1 MSSRAGDPLSRKGID
16 VEVAP
21 ELVAITLDGREVEA
35 PAGEMLIKAAQDHG
49 TYIPR
54 FCWHERM
61 KPVGMCRMC
70 LVEVETERGTALVTS
85 CTYPVAGGIRVK
97 TTSDVARRS
106 QEAVLEFLLANH
118 PLDCPVC
125 DKGGEC
131 PLQDQALSHGPG
143 ESRFVEIKRSFEKPI
158 PISDLVLLDRE
169 RCILCARCTRFSD
182 EISGDPLIEFLDRG
196 NTTEVNTFPDHPFA
210 SYFSGNTVQIC
221 PVGALTART
230 YRFRARPWD
239 LTEVESSSLYD
250 TAHPRIAIHASQNE
264 VLRHQGVDH
273 DGINHGWLSD
283 KDRFGFQ
290 YLGSEHRLTRPL
302 VRKGS
307 DFEEVSWGEA
317 LDIAADR
324 LGLIKSESGGEAIA
338 VIGGAQGTN
347 EDAYALSKLARVAF
361 GTNNVDCRMEDTLV
375 SQFLAATVDRAR
387 IDDLD
392 EADTILVWGPDLK
405 EEHPTLYLRVRR
417 AAQELGATLVV
428 VHPWPN
434 GLDDRA
440 THKLTYGPGA
450 GSDLL
455 SEIEGG
461 RHSEVARAL
470 SANKVV
476 ALVGMACH
484 ADGPHLAEAVAA
496 MARDAAG
503 SARIL
508 PLSGRANTFGA
519 LDMGLAPDLLPGRVA
534 VGSIGCANLAQ
545 AWGPIPELPGKGS
558 GEILSS
564 IVEGDI
570 RGLLLVGSDPVRD
583 VPHPPLTADA
593 LHGLDSLVSIDLFLH
608 DSNRSADVVLPAL
621 GFAEKEGTATN
632 VEGRVQ
638 KLNRIRPAPGQ
649 AREDWSIIED
659 MATRMGSPLGLAGP
673 EGINKE
679 ISTVAPAYDGI
690 TWDYLEWEAPDGA
703 LAPLEGT
710 PPLTHIPVAMVTG
723 NRPGPGL
730 RLHVSRV
737 MYDDGVR
744 LRHSPAL
751 RPLAPGPVVIL
762 HPGDA
767 ASLGISAGDGVRLRT
782 EHGEGEATVAIDPA
796 GTPRTVRIPFNQ
808 PDGPRLGTAPVVS
821 VEKVEP

>member
-1 MSSRAGDPLSRKGID
+1 MNSNGLSRKGI
-16 VEVAP
+16 EVRKAS
-21 ELVAITLDGREVEA
+21 ERVTFQLDGREVEA
-35 PAGEMLIKAAQDHG
+35 PAGEMLIQAAQDEG

-70 LVEVETERGTALVTS
+70 LVEVETERGRALITA
-85 CTYPVAGGIRVK
+85 CTYPVAEGMKVE
-97 TTSDVARRS
+97 TTSEVARRS

-196 NTTEVNTFPDHPFA
+196 HTTEINTFPDHPFA

-221 PVGALTART
+221 PVGALTSRT

-239 LTEVESSSLYD
+239 LAEVESSSLFD
-250 TAHPRIAIHASQNE
+250 TAHPRIAIHASQNDI
-264 VLRHQGVDH
+264 LRHQGVDH
-273 DGINHGWLSD
+273 DAINHGWLSD
-283 KDRFGFQ
+283 KARFGFQ
-290 YLGSEHRLTRPL
+290 YLGSEDRLTRPL
-302 VRKGS
+302 IRRGS
-307 DFEEVSWGEA
+307 DFEEIGWSEA
-317 LDIAADR
+317 LDIVADR
-324 LGLIKSESGGEAIA
+324 LGIIKDESGGESLA

-347 EDAYALSKLARVAF
+347 EDAYALSKLARVALD
-361 GTNNVDCRMEDTLV
+361 TNNVDSRMEDTLA
-375 SQFLAATVDRAR
+375 SQFLAGTVDRAR

-392 EADTILVWGPDLK
+392 DADTILVWAPDLK

-417 AAQELGATLVV
+417 AAQELGVTLVL
-428 VHPWPN
+428 VHPWAN

-440 THKLTYGPGA
+440 AHKLIYRPG
-450 GSDLL
+450 GGLDLL
-455 SEIEGG
+455 AEIQGG
-461 RHSEVARAL
+461 RHQAVREVL
-470 SANKVV
+470 GGKNVV
-476 ALVGMACH
+476 ALVGMASF

-496 MARDAAG
+496 FVRDAAG

-508 PLSGRANTFGA
+508 PLAGRANTYGA

-534 VGSIGCANLAQ
+534 IDGSGNQSIEE
-545 AWGPIPELPGKGS
+545 AWGRLPQKTGKGT

-564 IVEGDI
+564 LIEGDI
-570 RGLLLVGSDPVRD
+570 RGLLLVGADPLRD
-583 VPHPPLTADA
+583 VPHPLLAADA
-593 LHGLDSLVSIDLFLH
+593 LQGLEYLISIDLFLN
-608 DSNRSADVVLPAL
+608 DSNRGADIVLPAL

-632 VEGRVQ
+632 AEGRVQ
-638 KLNRIRPAPGQ
+638 KLNQIRPAPGQ
-649 AREDWSIIED
+649 AREDWSIVED
-659 MATRMGSPLGLAGP
+659 IATRMGSPLGLASA

-679 ISTVAPAYDGI
+679 ISTVAPAYQGI
-690 TWDYLEWEAPDGA
+690 TWDHLEWESPDGA
-703 LAPLEGT
+703 LAPIEGRA
-710 PPLTHIPVAMVTG
+710 PLSHIPVAMVTG

-730 RLHVSRV
+730 GLHVSRV

-751 RPLAPGPVVIL
+751 RPLAPGPTALL
-762 HPGDA
+762 HPDDA
-767 ASLGISAGDGVRLRT
+767 ATLGVVAGDRVELRT
-782 EHGEGEATVAIDPA
+782 DHGEGSALVVIDPTA
-796 GTPRTVRIPFNQ
+796 TPRVVRIPFNQ
-808 PDGPRLGTAPVVS
+808 VDGPRLGTAPVVS
-821 VEKVEP
+821 IEMAAT